1 MYARCYPWM
10 EEARLGQVDE
20 ISFISSISK
29 WKRTCFI
36 ASRNASR
43 SYQRA
48 LHLAP
53 WLANAYIDVA
63 IAANISLSFKE
74 SPKDD
79 LNVW

>member
-1 MYARCYPWM
+1 MYARCYPWT
-10 EEARLGQVDE
+10 EEASPGQADE
-20 ISFISSISK
+20 ISFSSSITT
-29 WKRTCFI
+29 WKSTCFL
-36 ASRNASR
+36 ASRNANR

-63 IAANISLSFKE
+63 IASDLCLSFKE
-74 SPKDD
+74 SPKVD

>member
-1 MYARCYPWM
+1 MYARCYPWK
-10 EEARLGQVDE
+10 EEVRPGQAGE
-20 ISFISSISK
+20 TSFISSISR
-29 WKRTCFI
+29 WKKICFL

-63 IAANISLSFKE
+63 IAADLSLSFEE
-74 SPKDD
+74 SPVGNV
-79 LNVW
+79 NVW